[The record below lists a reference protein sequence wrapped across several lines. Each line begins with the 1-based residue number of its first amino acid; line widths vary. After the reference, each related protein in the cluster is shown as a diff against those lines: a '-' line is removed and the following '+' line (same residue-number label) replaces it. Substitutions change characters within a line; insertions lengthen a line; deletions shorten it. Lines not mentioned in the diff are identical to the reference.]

1 MGGVQVLPDEATARA
16 GISAPPERRR
26 EFLWTLRAG
35 GGAGR
40 LALGVLSELMQPGGL
55 PAEGALGAILRYA
68 LLDKLTVT
76 LLQLCVSGVCECR
89 CRCGV
94 VG

>member
-1 MGGVQVLPDEATARA
+1 MSFQFFFFFFSHQVLPDEATARA
-16 GISAPPERRR
+16 GISAPPERRK

-55 PAEGALGAILRYA
+55 PAEGALGAILRY
-68 LLDKLTVT
+68 
-76 LLQLCVSGVCECR
+76 SN
-89 CRCGV
+89 
-94 VG
+94 